1 MKSKYFEIHEL
12 VSESVFKKKGE
23 GAWRYIPPPL
33 IEAIDTIKERFPN
46 GTATI
51 NNYYWRGD
59 RKWSGLRTPDSTYY
73 SPTSMH
79 AFMQAVDI
87 VFSSYSAEEVR
98 QDIIANPDIY
108 PTIKGLEL
116 NITWLH
122 IDIRN
127 EEKLITFNK

>member
-12 VSESVFKKKGE
+12 VSESVYKKKGE

-33 IEAIDTIKERFPN
+33 IEAIDTLKERFPD

-51 NNYYWRGD
+51 NNYVWGGD
-59 RKWSGLRTPDSTYY
+59 RQWSGLRTPDSSYY

-79 AFMQAVDI
+79 AFMKAVDI
-87 VFSSYSAEEVR
+87 VFSSYSAETVR
-98 QDIIANPDIY
+98 KDIIANPELY

-116 NITWLH
+116 GVSWLH
-122 IDIRN
+122 IDTRN
-127 EEKLITFNK
+127 SEELVTFSK

>member
-12 VSESVFKKKGE
+12 VSESVYKKKGE
-23 GAWRYIPPPL
+23 GSWRYIPPLL
-33 IEAIDTIKERFPN
+33 IEAIDTLKERFPD

-51 NNYYWRGD
+51 NNYVWGGD
-59 RKWSGLRTPDSTYY
+59 RQWSGLRTPDSSYY

-87 VFSSYSAEEVR
+87 VFSSYNAETVR
-98 QDIIANPDIY
+98 QDIIANPELY

-116 NITWLH
+116 GVAWL
-122 IDIRN
+122 DVDVRN
-127 EEKLITFNK
+127 TEELILFSK